1 MKQILLV
8 LLVFLLASCAP
19 EEEALFE
26 MTLEELAQY
35 DGLDGEKAYIAVD
48 GYIYDVT
55 NSDSWNNGMHN
66 SYQAGQDL
74 SEEILLSPHGK
85 DFLNRVP
92 RVGILVEEPST

>member
-1 MKQILLV
+1 MKQIFLV

-19 EEEALFE
+19 EEALFE
-26 MTLEELAQY
+26 MTLAELAEY

-74 SEEILLSPHGK
+74 SDEILLSPHGK

-92 RVGILVEEPST
+92 KVGILVEEASS